1 MKKKSSIVFLASA
14 LLMIFAIFP
23 VAAQEYQLA
32 PGDVLEISVWGYE
45 DLHVKEIAVRP
56 DGRIAFPL
64 AGEVQAA
71 GLSPAALNQAIT
83 GLLSNYVRNPIV
95 TVNIMKYGTTRVYVL
110 GEISKP
116 GMYELEKQH
125 NLLDAI
131 GIAGGYTKYA
141 AKRKVYVIRQE
152 QAAVGT
158 KIKVNLLDLLKK
170 GDMSQNIAL
179 NTGDIVYL
187 TDSGK
192 LDFARDILP
201 LVSAAYQVT
210 EMQDNN

>member
-1 MKKKSSIVFLASA
+1 MKKKSGIVFLASA

-23 VAAQEYQLA
+23 VTAQEYQLA

-83 GLLSNYVRNPIV
+83 GLLSNYVKNPMV

-110 GEISKP
+110 GEVAKP

-131 GIAGGYTKYA
+131 GAAGSYTQYA
-141 AKRKVYVIRQE
+141 AKKKIYVIRKEQE
-152 QAAVGT
+152 AVST
-158 KIKVNLLDLLKK
+158 KLKVNLLKLLEK

-179 NTGDIVYL
+179 NDGDIVYL
-187 TDSGK
+187 TSSGK

-201 LVSAAYQVT
+201 WISAAYYT
-210 EMQDNN
+210 DRIEND